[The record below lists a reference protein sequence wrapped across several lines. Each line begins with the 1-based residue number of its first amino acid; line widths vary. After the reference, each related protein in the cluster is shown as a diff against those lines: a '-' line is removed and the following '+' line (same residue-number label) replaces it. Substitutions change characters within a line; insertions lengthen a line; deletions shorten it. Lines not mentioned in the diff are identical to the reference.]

1 MYKRQVFIGTGAGY
15 PSFMGIPG
23 ESLGGVLSANEWLT
37 RCNLM
42 RGRDFPNFD
51 TPLQPGRRV
60 AVIGAG
66 NTAMDAMRV
75 SLRVGAEKVH
85 CIYRRSAAEAP
96 ARAEEIHHAHEE
108 GVDFQWL
115 TSPIELLGDANH
127 NVRAMRCERMELGE
141 PDASGRRRPVAV
153 PGSEFEFECDMVVF
167 AIGTNANPILGQTS
181 GLKLDKRGYIATDE
195 TLATSIAG
203 VYAGGDIV
211 TGAATV
217 IEAMGAGR
225 KAARGMK
232 AYLGLRDTD
241 TVYLPASTATADR
254 LFGIDRRERGFAR
267 VHLA

>member
-1 MYKRQVFIGTGAGY
+1 
-15 PSFMGIPG
+15 
-23 ESLGGVLSANEWLT
+23 
-37 RCNLM
+37 
-42 RGRDFPNFD
+42 
-51 TPLQPGRRV
+51 V

-153 PGSEFEFECDMVVF
+153 PGSAFEFD
-167 AIGTNANPILGQTS
+167 
-181 GLKLDKRGYIATDE
+181 ATWWCSRSAP
-195 TLATSIAG
+195 TPTRSW
-203 VYAGGDIV
+203 
-211 TGAATV
+211 
-217 IEAMGAGR
+217 
-225 KAARGMK
+225 ARPR
-232 AYLGLRDTD
+232 A
-241 TVYLPASTATADR
+241 
-254 LFGIDRRERGFAR
+254 
-267 VHLA
+267 